1 MPRNCQSRARRGSG
15 LSILCRRPGSCV
27 KRLWIGQEWAPA
39 GLSPG
44 WFSEAQW
51 EEPAGTMAELCE
63 NNRYATTPFR
73 TATPGAR
80 LTRARGS
87 GLWAGEA
94 EGTAGVEPG

>member
-1 MPRNCQSRARRGSG
+1 
-15 LSILCRRPGSCV
+15 
-27 KRLWIGQEWAPA
+27 
-39 GLSPG
+39 
-44 WFSEAQW
+44 
-51 EEPAGTMAELCE
+51 MAELCE

-87 GLWAGEA
+87 GLWAGEV